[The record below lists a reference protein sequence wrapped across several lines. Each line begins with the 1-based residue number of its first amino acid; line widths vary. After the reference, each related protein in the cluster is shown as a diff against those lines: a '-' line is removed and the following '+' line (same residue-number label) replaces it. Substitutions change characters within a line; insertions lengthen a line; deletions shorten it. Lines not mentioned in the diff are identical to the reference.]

1 METDCPFMC
10 TNNDV
15 GGSLIRIQV
24 NMMSMRNVDRKRNE
38 LKREWKKSVEINQGV
53 KEERSEQIREIKE
66 RSSKEILTYILTYSL
81 HGAESFLRS

>member
-15 GGSLIRIQV
+15 EGSLIRFQV

-38 LKREWKKSVEINQGV
+38 LKREWKKRVEINQSV
-53 KEERSEQIREIKE
+53 KEESAQKSEK
-66 RSSKEILTYILTYSL
+66 
-81 HGAESFLRS
+81 